1 MQEYTIDSDW
11 RFRSTVLTPMF
22 IETQA
27 TQSALQT
34 RTQEGSLPV
43 QRVMAKQIRA
53 TQQQYDFTPT
63 QTAGNCH
70 PPHLPALLRAV

>member
-1 MQEYTIDSDW
+1 
-11 RFRSTVLTPMF
+11 MF

-27 TQSALQT
+27 TQSVLQT

-43 QRVMAKQIRA
+43 QGAMAKQIRA

-63 QTAGNCH
+63 QTAGTCQPEH
-70 PPHLPALLRAV
+70 MPALHQAV